1 MRTMT
6 DRIILT
12 VAHREGSWSV
22 EQDGDY
28 FGQSAD
34 KEVAKA
40 AATRRA
46 RDLQDGGRPCQIR
59 VSGEH
64 GFWAKAL

>member
-1 MRTMT
+1 MREIT
-6 DRIILT
+6 DRT
-12 VAHREGSWSV
+12 VITVVRHNGGWSV

-28 FGQSAD
+28 FGQSSD

-40 AATRRA
+40 AAHRRA
-46 RDLQDGGRPCQIR
+46 LSLHEAGRACQVR

-64 GFWAKAL
+64 GFLGRAS